1 MDKQNAKRAAAM
13 AAATA
18 VGSTGGTIGADAI
31 INNNN
36 VLNETEQSAEGNSAH
51 TSSSNH
57 GHSSSHVSPST
68 EPHVE
73 VVSTSENLGQQN
85 PEPTDPNIINEPV
98 VEPVEPV
105 TPVEPIVTV
114 VPVDPID
121 PIEPIDPTPEPMY
134 GGPDDPE
141 PIIIPDPL
149 MYGGPDDPLY
159 IDPEG
164 DVLMGVPAMDE
175 EEIPTGED
183 TIIDDPSADYIPTD
197 SGDVDYMA

>member
-18 VGSTGGTIGADAI
+18 VGSTGGTIGADAV

-36 VLNETEQSAEGNSAH
+36 VLNETEQSVEGNSAH

-73 VVSTSENLGQQN
+73 VVTTHENQEEQIS
-85 PEPTDPNIINEPV
+85 EPTPGPEPV

-105 TPVEPIVTV
+105 TPVEPITV
-114 VPVDPID
+114 DPVDPID
-121 PIEPIDPTPEPMY
+121 PIEPIEPEPVMY
-134 GGPDDPE
+134 GGPCDPTIGPIMMDPE
-141 PIIIPDPL
+141 PD
-149 MYGGPDDPLY
+149 MYGGPIDPLY
-159 IDPEG
+159 DPEN
-164 DVLMGVPAMDE
+164 DVLMGDCVYDD

-183 TIIDDPSADYIPTD
+183 TIIEDPSADYNPSD